1 VWLLRNDPMTQGP
14 RLFARHCASCHRY
27 EGHNGLGAPLED
39 PQSAPDLKGFAS
51 REWINGLLD
60 PSQVDTPKY
69 FGPNMK
75 AHTGKM
81 VEYVKETVK
90 ENLEDE
96 QDKADLHK
104 IVVAL
109 AAEAR
114 LPAEHDANARDAT
127 LVSQGREAMSA
138 VAFDCTSCHNFHE
151 KKASLGGANRGPDL
165 TGYGSRQWQI
175 DFIKNP
181 AHPRF
186 YGLRNDRMPLYGEQK
201 ILDDRQI
208 ALIVDWLRG
217 DEAGSTGASVAP
229 APTPPSAAPA
239 TPAPTPVT
247 TAPAPATPAPEPAS
261 TAPAPEPPATAPA
274 TTPAA
279 TAPAATAPAATAP
292 AATAPAATGP
302 ATTAPAATAPA
313 PAPAKEPAD
322 KKPDRKELES
332 EFE

>member
-1 VWLLRNDPMTQGP
+1 V
-14 RLFARHCASCHRY
+14 
-27 EGHNGLGAPLED
+27 ED

-51 REWINGLLD
+51 REWITGLLD
-60 PSQVDTPKY
+60 PNQVDTLKF

-75 AHTGKM
+75 AHAGKM

-104 IVVAL
+104 IIVAL
-109 AAEAR
+109 AAEAQ
-114 LPAEHDANARDAT
+114 LPAEHDANVRDAT
-127 LVSQGREAMSA
+127 LISQGREAISGDA
-138 VAFDCTSCHNFHE
+138 YDCTSCHNFHD

-186 YGLRNDRMPLYGEQK
+186 YGPRNDRMPLYGEQK

-261 TAPAPEPPATAPA
+261 TAPAPEVPAPAATAP
-274 TTPAA
+274 TTTAPAA

-292 AATAPAATGP
+292 AATAPAAEP
-302 ATTAPAATAPA
+302 P
-313 PAPAKEPAD
+313 KEPSG